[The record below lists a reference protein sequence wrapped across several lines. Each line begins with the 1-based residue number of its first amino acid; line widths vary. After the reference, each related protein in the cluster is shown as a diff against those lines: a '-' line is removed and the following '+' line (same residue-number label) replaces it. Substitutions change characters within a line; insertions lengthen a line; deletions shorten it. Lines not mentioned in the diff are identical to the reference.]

1 GGGMTLLTAIVISVL
16 FGTAIYLVLAP
27 DLFKV
32 AAGTVLLTNA
42 AILFLVAAD
51 LGSHEAA
58 LLPVA
63 RPADVS
69 DPLAQALVIT
79 AIVIGFGIT
88 ALLLRIALAVE
99 RDAGTINLDELRR
112 VDAAEEARLEAESR
126 T

>member
-1 GGGMTLLTAIVISVL
+1 MTLLTAIVISVL

-51 LGSHEAA
+51 LGSHEEA

>member
-1 GGGMTLLTAIVISVL
+1 MTLLIALVISLL
-16 FGTAIYLVLAP
+16 FATAIYLVLTP

-42 AILFLVAAD
+42 AVLFLVGAD
-51 LGSHEAA
+51 LGSHEEAI
-58 LLPVA
+58 LPIEA
-63 RPADVS
+63 PSDVS

-99 RDAGTINLDELRR
+99 REHGTIDLEELRR
-112 VDAAEEARLEAESR
+112 AEVREHEDLA
-126 T
+126 

>member
-1 GGGMTLLTAIVISVL
+1 MTLLTATVIGVL
-16 FGTAIYLVLAP
+16 LGTAIYLVLAP

-42 AILFLVAAD
+42 AILFLVGAD
-51 LGSHEAA
+51 LGSHEEA
-58 LLPVA
+58 LLPVGD
-63 RPADVS
+63 PAAVS

-99 RDAGTINLDELRR
+99 RDAGTINLEDLRR
-112 VDAAEEARLEAESR
+112 ADLDDEALGAEGGP
-126 T
+126 

>member
-1 GGGMTLLTAIVISVL
+1 MTLLISAVIGLL
-16 FGTAIYLVLAP
+16 FGAAIYLVLAP

-42 AILFLVAAD
+42 AIVFLVGAD
-51 LGSHEAA
+51 LGSHEEA

-63 RPADVS
+63 RPHDMS

-99 RDAGTINLDELRR
+99 RETGTIILSELRR
-112 VDAAEEARLEAESR
+112 PEPNERGGSP
-126 T
+126 